1 MFAMSSINEIS
12 MKATSAYTESMVASV
27 VFVVV
32 SFAFGVFGVFGSN
45 AVRSTCYA
53 ISCNTA

>member
-32 SFAFGVFGVFGSN
+32 SFTFGVFGDFGSN
-45 AVRSTCYA
+45 AVQSTCYA